1 MTTDTAVRPGS
12 APEPAAAEPLPL
24 QAAGRDLQARLAARA
39 AREGAPAPRVA
50 VIGAGD
56 VLRRE
61 DPHVAEQR
69 AAATVHLT
77 ADAVL
82 IGPWG
87 GTPDTAACGC
97 CLAVRWQ
104 RLRTRTERDAL
115 ETGLSHSAAGSWP
128 VLPDYTADAVW
139 ALYRLTATGSAS
151 PAPDPASAGG
161 GVAPAGGHVP
171 GAGPAPA
178 RTGGGSP
185 PAGRPL
191 PVAASV
197 GDDSVPVRVGGLA
210 PTGRPPRAAGKPAP
224 VGNGSGTGRGSGLAP
239 ADDALPRVTRLD
251 LETGLVSKVPL
262 HAEPLCPHA
271 PHGRAAAERE
281 AFPVSREKPAADR
294 YRLRAPGGYDL
305 PAAALANPV
314 CGVLGAGTWSDVT
327 SPTTAPVA
335 GSVFMRGYAGL
346 TDVTWSGQSH
356 SFAAS
361 RDLAFLEGLER
372 YAGTHRRERGG
383 IVTDSYDNL
392 GDAALDP
399 RDCGMYA
406 PQTYR
411 DDPMIAPFDPARPIP
426 WVRGWSLRD
435 DRPVLVPARLVYYS
449 AGTAADHFVFE
460 CSNGCATGSCLEEAV
475 LFGLLELI
483 ERDAFLLAWYGSAR
497 LTEIDLGACSS
508 PVLRAMTD
516 RAALCGYDVHAFDN
530 RIDLS
535 VPVVT
540 GLAVRRDGGPGTL
553 AFAAGAAFDPE
564 TAVEAA
570 VSEILTYLPH
580 LPRQVTER
588 PAELDAMADDFGLV
602 RRLPDHAAL
611 FGLPRM
617 ARYVDS
623 YLEPKDVGSPAQV
636 YAEWEDRRPRGL
648 DLREDILW
656 CTRELARAGCDVI
669 VVDQTAPEQRAMGLR
684 TVCTIA
690 PGLLPIDFGWAR
702 QRALTMPRLRTAQ
715 RRAGM
720 RPDDLRESEV
730 RRVPHPFP

>member
-1 MTTDTAVRPGS
+1 MTTDTAVRPVP
-12 APEPAAAEPLPL
+12 APAPGPLPL
-24 QAAGRDLQARLAARA
+24 ESAGLDLERRLAGRA

-50 VIGAGD
+50 VIGGAD

-61 DPHVAEQR
+61 SPQAAAAR

-87 GTPDTAACGC
+87 GSAATAACGC
-97 CLAVRWQ
+97 CLAIRWQ

-115 ETGLSHSAAGSWP
+115 ETGLASTAAGRWP

-139 ALYRLTATGSAS
+139 ALCRLAAGGVDGGRAAGRT
-151 PAPDPASAGG
+151 DAGG
-161 GVAPAGGHVP
+161 GADRT
-171 GAGPAPA
+171 
-178 RTGGGSP
+178 RTGRTRAPDS
-185 PAGRPL
+185 AGL
-191 PVAASV
+191 PQ
-197 GDDSVPVRVGGLA
+197 
-210 PTGRPPRAAGKPAP
+210 
-224 VGNGSGTGRGSGLAP
+224 
-239 ADDALPRVTRLD
+239 VTRLD
-251 LETGLVSKVPL
+251 LETGLVSTVPL
-262 HAEPLCPHA
+262 LADPLCPHA
-271 PHGRAAAERE
+271 PHTPQAAQPE
-281 AFPVSREKPAADR
+281 AFPVSRPKPAADR
-294 YRLRAPGGYDL
+294 YRLRSPGGYDL

-372 YAGTHRRERGG
+372 YAGTHRRDAGG

-392 GDAALDP
+392 GEAALDP
-399 RDCGMYA
+399 RDCGLYA
-406 PQTYR
+406 PEAYR
-411 DDPMIAPFDPARPIP
+411 DDPMIAPFDPSRPIP
-426 WVRGWSLRD
+426 WVHGWSLRD
-435 DRPVLVPARLVYYS
+435 NRPVLVPARLVYYS

-483 ERDAFLLAWYGSAR
+483 ERDAFLLAWYGDAR
-497 LTEIDLGACSS
+497 LTEIDLGACRS

-530 RIDLS
+530 RIDLA

-540 GLAVRRDGGPGTL
+540 GLAVRKDGGPGTL

-588 PAELDAMADDFGLV
+588 PAELAAMAEDFGLV

-617 ARYVDS
+617 TRYVGS
-623 YLEPKDVGSPAQV
+623 YLEPTAVRPPAEV

-648 DLREDILW
+648 DLREDLRW
-656 CTRELARAGCDVI
+656 CTAELARAGCDVI
-669 VVDQTAPEQRAMGLR
+669 VVDQTAPEQRRMGLR

-715 RRAGM
+715 RRAGL

>member
-1 MTTDTAVRPGS
+1 MTTETAVRPGS
-12 APEPAAAEPLPL
+12 APGPGAAAPLPL
-24 QAAGRDLQARLAARA
+24 ESAGLDLERRLAARA
-39 AREGAPAPRVA
+39 AREGAAVPRVA
-50 VIGAGD
+50 VIGAAD

-61 DPHVAEQR
+61 EPQTAAAR

-82 IGPWG
+82 VGPWG
-87 GTPDTAACGC
+87 GSADTAACGC

-115 ETGLSHSAAGSWP
+115 ETGLSRSAAGDWP
-128 VLPDYTADAVW
+128 VLPEYTADAVW
-139 ALYRLTATGSAS
+139 SLCRLTADA
-151 PAPDPASAGG
+151 AGG
-161 GVAPAGGHVP
+161 
-171 GAGPAPA
+171 
-178 RTGGGSP
+178 
-185 PAGRPL
+185 
-191 PVAASV
+191 
-197 GDDSVPVRVGGLA
+197 
-210 PTGRPPRAAGKPAP
+210 
-224 VGNGSGTGRGSGLAP
+224 
-239 ADDALPRVTRLD
+239 ALPQVTRLD
-251 LETGLVSKVPL
+251 LETGQVSTVPL
-262 HAEPLCPHA
+262 LAEPLCPHA
-271 PHGRAAAERE
+271 PHTPQAQVTVQAEG
-281 AFPVSREKPAADR
+281 FPASREKPAADR
-294 YRLRAPGGYDL
+294 YRLRTAGGYDL

-372 YAGTHRRERGG
+372 YAGTHRRDRGG

-399 RDCGMYA
+399 RDCGLYA
-406 PQTYR
+406 PETYR
-411 DDPMIAPFDPARPIP
+411 DDPMIAPFDPSRPIP

-483 ERDAFLLAWYGSAR
+483 ERDAFLLAWYGNAR
-497 LTEIDLGACSS
+497 LTEIDLGACRS

-530 RIDLS
+530 RVDLA

-588 PAELDAMADDFGLV
+588 PAELDAMAEDFGLV

-617 ARYVDS
+617 ARYVGS
-623 YLEPKDVGSPAQV
+623 YLEPTAVRPPAEV

-648 DLREDILW
+648 DLRDDVLW
-656 CTRELARAGCDVI
+656 CTQELARAGCDVI
-669 VVDQTAPEQRAMGLR
+669 VVDQTAPEQRRMGLR

-720 RPDDLRESEV
+720 RPDDLRESQV

>member
-1 MTTDTAVRPGS
+1 MTTDTAVRPAAGAAH
-12 APEPAAAEPLPL
+12 APDPLPL
-24 QAAGRDLQARLAARA
+24 ESAGRDLERRLAARA
-39 AREGAPAPRVA
+39 AEQGGTAPRVA
-50 VIGAGD
+50 VIGGTD
-56 VLRRE
+56 VLRLE
-61 DPHVAEQR
+61 GAAAADAR

-87 GTPDTAACGC
+87 GAAATAACGC
-97 CLAVRWQ
+97 CLAIRWQ

-115 ETGLSHSAAGSWP
+115 ETGLARSAAGRWP

-139 ALYRLTATGSAS
+139 ALCGLAASGKPGVPDGSA
-151 PAPDPASAGG
+151 
-161 GVAPAGGHVP
+161 
-171 GAGPAPA
+171 
-178 RTGGGSP
+178 
-185 PAGRPL
+185 L
-191 PVAASV
+191 PQ
-197 GDDSVPVRVGGLA
+197 
-210 PTGRPPRAAGKPAP
+210 
-224 VGNGSGTGRGSGLAP
+224 
-239 ADDALPRVTRLD
+239 VTRLD
-251 LETGLVSKVPL
+251 LETGLVSTVPL
-262 HAEPLCPHA
+262 LADPLCPHA
-271 PHGRAAAERE
+271 PHTPAAAGPED
-281 AFPVSREKPAADR
+281 FPVSREKPAADR
-294 YRLRAPGGYDL
+294 YRLRSPAGYDL

-356 SFAAS
+356 SFTAS

-372 YAGTHRRERGG
+372 YAGTHRRAAGG

-399 RDCGMYA
+399 RDCGLYA
-406 PQTYR
+406 PETYR
-411 DDPMIAPFDPARPIP
+411 DDPMIAPFDPSRPIP

-483 ERDAFLLAWYGSAR
+483 ERDAFLLGWYGDAR
-497 LTEIDLGACSS
+497 LTEIDLGACRS

-530 RIDLS
+530 RVDLA

-588 PAELDAMADDFGLV
+588 PAELAAMAEDFALV

-611 FGLPRM
+611 FGLPQM
-617 ARYVDS
+617 ARHVGS
-623 YLEPKDVGSPAQV
+623 YLEPTAVRPPAEV

-648 DLREDILW
+648 DLRDDVLW
-656 CTRELARAGCDVI
+656 CTAELARAGCDVI

-715 RRAGM
+715 RRAGL